1 VKENKGRPATMG
13 LGESPLV
20 AIAGL
25 GLPGAARFPA
35 SPLDPETWRVLTA
48 EVRRQRIEGLLAAA
62 VSTGALPVTESQHEE
77 IREAARSRA
86 GVDLHLGR
94 HLLTAASMLE
104 AAKVGFRVLKGL
116 AWSHAY
122 YPDPS
127 WRGTGDVD
135 ILVAAADWY
144 TALEVLGDAGARRS
158 VPELGVGFDRRFGK
172 EATLVSVS
180 GWEIDLHRTLVVGP
194 FGLWTDTDD
203 LFRGADTVTIGGVDI
218 PVLGPNEAF
227 LHACYNAA
235 LGDDPPRLIAVRDV
249 CQLVLSNR
257 LHPGAVAATARR
269 WRGQS
274 VVARAVSLARD
285 VLGVDLGDHP
295 VTGPFA
301 GFRPSLKDRSLL
313 ASYRG
318 PGRGY
323 TSQLTAIVALPDSR
337 ERLAYLRALARPQP
351 SYLAAR
357 GLPSPL
363 AHVGHGARRMMAR
376 PRR

>member
-1 VKENKGRPATMG
+1 MG
-13 LGESPLV
+13 VGESPLV
-20 AIAGL
+20 AIAGF

-35 SPLDPETWRVLTA
+35 SPLDPAAWRVLTA
-48 EVRRQRIEGLLAAA
+48 EVGQQRIEGLLAAA
-62 VSTGALPVTESQHEE
+62 AARGALAVTEDQHEE
-77 IREAARSRA
+77 IRDAARSRA
-86 GVDLHLGR
+86 GVDLKLGR
-94 HLLTAASMLE
+94 DLLTAASVLR
-104 AAKVGFRVLKGL
+104 AAGVAFRVLKGL

-135 ILVAAADWY
+135 LLVAADDWY
-144 TALEVLGDAGARRS
+144 TALDALGDAGARRS
-158 VPELGVGFDRRFGK
+158 IPELNVGFDRRFGK
-172 EATLVSVS
+172 EATLVSAS

-203 LFRGADTVTIGGVDI
+203 LFRGADTVIIGGVDL
-218 PVLGPNEAF
+218 PVLGPDEAF

-249 CQLVLSNR
+249 CQLALSDR
-257 LHPGAVAATARR
+257 LDPGAVAATARR
-269 WRGQS
+269 WRGRA
-274 VVARAVSLARD
+274 VVARALSLARE
-285 VLGVDLGDHP
+285 VLGVDLGDRP
-295 VTGPFA
+295 VTEPFA
-301 GFRPSLKDRSLL
+301 GFRPSLRDRSLL

-323 TSQLTAIVALPDSR
+323 TSQLTAVVALPGSR
-337 ERLAYLRALARPQP
+337 ERLAYLRAVARPQP

-363 AHVGHGARRMMAR
+363 AHVGHGARRMLAR
-376 PRR
+376 PPR